1 MAFETVTVDVN
12 GRPLQLSAQR
22 AAFDPQL
29 KTLFIADAHFGKDA
43 VFRAH
48 GVPVPAGAT
57 ADNLARLDALINAHR
72 PDTIVFLGDLLH
84 GRESLGS
91 ETLRALIE
99 WRKRHASVR
108 FVMVEGNHDR
118 SAGVLPPALG
128 VETVLE
134 PWMHGPWALCHY
146 PRSVE
151 GAYVL
156 AGHEH
161 PVYVIASRADS
172 VRVPCFRFAAMYGVL
187 PAFGAFTGG
196 YVVNAIAGD
205 QAIYAV
211 AHHRVIAVTRRK
223 PLRFNDAR
231 SP

>member
-1 MAFETVTVDVN
+1 MVFETLTADIA
-12 GRPLQLSAQR
+12 GHALQLSAQR

-29 KTLFIADAHFGKDA
+29 KSLFVADAHFGKDA

-57 ADNLARLDALINAHR
+57 ADDLARLDAMIAAYR
-72 PDTIVFLGDLLH
+72 PASVVFLGDLLH

-91 ETLRALIE
+91 ETLHALIE
-99 WRKRHASVR
+99 WRKRHAAVR

-118 SAGVLPPALG
+118 RAGVLPPSLG

-134 PWMHGPWALCHY
+134 PWIQGPWALCHY
-146 PRSVE
+146 PREVE

-172 VRVPCFRFAAMYGVL
+172 VRVPCFRFAPNYGVL

-196 YVVNAIAGD
+196 FVVNGIAAE
-205 QAIYAV
+205 QTIYAV
-211 AHHRVIAVTRRK
+211 AQNRVIAVRERR
-223 PLRFNDAR
+223 
-231 SP
+231 

>member
-12 GRPLQLSAQR
+12 GHPLQLSAQR

-29 KTLFIADAHFGKDA
+29 RSLFIADAHFGKDA

-57 ADNLARLDALINAHR
+57 ADDLARLDALINAHR
-72 PDTIVFLGDLLH
+72 PESIVFLGDLLH
-84 GRESLGS
+84 GRESLRS
-91 ETLRALIE
+91 ETLHALIE
-99 WRKRHASVR
+99 WRKRHASMR

-128 VETVLE
+128 VETVIE
-134 PWMHGPWALCHY
+134 PWLHGPWALCHY
-146 PRSVE
+146 PRVVE
-151 GAYVL
+151 GAYAL

-161 PVYVIASRADS
+161 PVYVIANRADS
-172 VRVPCFRFAAMYGVL
+172 VRVPCFRFADRYGVL

-196 YVVNAIAGD
+196 YVVNQVANG

-211 AHHRVIAVTRRK
+211 AQNRVIAVRERR
-223 PLRFNDAR
+223 
-231 SP
+231 